1 MTLDAG
7 EQHFYTNGMEV
18 SDRIWTKRSRVLRG
32 WGPTVMVGGSNGPCQ
47 QVLCP
52 EQHAAAK
59 EDELKGKVDSSE
71 NKMAIGFSG
80 LSSSFLV
87 VVAVSWMGCRPVA
100 AQAQFEC
107 LAVRAPARVGFQLLV
122 GWMGSGHQLSCTTAC
137 T

>member
-1 MTLDAG
+1 M
-7 EQHFYTNGMEV
+7 
-18 SDRIWTKRSRVLRG
+18 
-32 WGPTVMVGGSNGPCQ
+32 GSNGDGWWVQWTLQ

-52 EQHAAAK
+52 EQHEAAK
-59 EDELKGKVDSSE
+59 EDESKGKVDSSE
-71 NKMAIGFSG
+71 NKMAIGYSG
-80 LSSSFLV
+80 LSSFLV

-107 LAVRAPARVGFQLLV
+107 QAVRAPARVGFQLV